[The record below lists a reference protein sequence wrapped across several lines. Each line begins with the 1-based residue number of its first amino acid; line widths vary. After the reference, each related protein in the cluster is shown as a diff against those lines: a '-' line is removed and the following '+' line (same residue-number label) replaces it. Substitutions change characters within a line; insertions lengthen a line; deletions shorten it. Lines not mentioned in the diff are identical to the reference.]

1 MQPDTSRAMSMYI
14 ILNDHK
20 YFICKSK
27 KVDTVNVFISRW
39 RNRLMSLGTLLRNEY
54 EWAAI

>member
-1 MQPDTSRAMSMYI
+1 MQLDTSRAMSMYI
-14 ILNDHK
+14 NDHK

-54 EWAAI
+54 ECAAI